1 MSRQFVR
8 YFIYDFV
15 TSTRVNRRSERVG
28 DGRSSNARRER
39 GMTAVRIIQFGTIAE
54 EAKEKLRK
62 LDIVNFCFSTGC
74 KICDSPSSRKLLCF
88 VTTLRL
94 CCKVISFYDFP

>member
-1 MSRQFVR
+1 M
-8 YFIYDFV
+8 

-28 DGRSSNARRER
+28 GGRSSNARQER

-62 LDIVNFCFSTGC
+62 LDIVNFCFSTLVV
-74 KICDSPSSRKLLCF
+74 KSATRLVLVNYYVSLLCY
-88 VTTLRL
+88 V
-94 CCKVISFYDFP
+94 CVAK

>member
-1 MSRQFVR
+1 M
-8 YFIYDFV
+8 

-28 DGRSSNARRER
+28 GGRSSNARQER

-54 EAKEKLRK
+54 EVKEKLRK

-74 KICDSPSSRKLLCF
+74 KIWDSPSSRKLLCF
-88 VTTLRL
+88 EYEHGYTCRIYRRMIA
-94 CCKVISFYDFP
+94 K